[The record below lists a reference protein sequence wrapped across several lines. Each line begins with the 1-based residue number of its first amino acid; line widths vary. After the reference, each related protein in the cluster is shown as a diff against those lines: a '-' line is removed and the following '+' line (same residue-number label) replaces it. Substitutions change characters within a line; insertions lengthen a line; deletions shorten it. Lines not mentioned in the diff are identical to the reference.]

1 MEVLLPE
8 SIVRLRHQVQE
19 LTLSHIAPQ
28 ASQTDQD
35 ARWPLHSMQALAEA
49 GVMGLHVPKRF
60 GGHEQGLLA
69 LAVLGETIAQGCTS
83 SALCY
88 AMHCV
93 GSAVITAK
101 ATAYHEEK
109 YLVPIAE
116 NRHITTLA
124 LSEHGTGAHFY
135 LPQTELA
142 LSGAHYIVNG
152 TKQFVTNGGHA
163 DSYVISTMASAE
175 NTEDGDFSCL
185 IVDRDSAGITWLEP
199 WAGLGMRGNSSRA
212 MQLNQVRLPREN
224 LLGQEGDQIW
234 YTFEV
239 VAPYF
244 LIAMA
249 GAYLGL
255 AQAALNATIEH
266 VKARRYSHSGERLA
280 DIHTLQY
287 RLAEMNI
294 AVHKSRGLLYQAAY
308 QGDVGD
314 PQATNMILMAKAD
327 AADLAVAVTN
337 DAMTCCGGFAYR
349 ENGQLSRLLRDAR
362 AAHVM
367 SPTTDI
373 LKLWSGR
380 LLLDLPLI

>member
-1 MEVLLPE
+1 
-8 SIVRLRHQVQE
+8 
-19 LTLSHIAPQ
+19 
-28 ASQTDQD
+28 
-35 ARWPLHSMQALAEA
+35 
-49 GVMGLHVPKRF
+49 
-60 GGHEQGLLA
+60 
-69 LAVLGETIAQGCTS
+69 
-83 SALCY
+83 
-88 AMHCV
+88 
-93 GSAVITAK
+93 
-101 ATAYHEEK
+101 
-109 YLVPIAE
+109 
-116 NRHITTLA
+116 
-124 LSEHGTGAHFY
+124 
-135 LPQTELA
+135 
-142 LSGAHYIVNG
+142 
-152 TKQFVTNGGHA
+152 
-163 DSYVISTMASAE
+163 
-175 NTEDGDFSCL
+175 
-185 IVDRDSAGITWLEP
+185 
-199 WAGLGMRGNSSRA
+199 

-327 AADLAVAVTN
+327 AADLAAPARVTPLTPSTQPFQGRR
-337 DAMTCCGGFAYR
+337 APRQVPQER
-349 ENGQLSRLLRDAR
+349 EHRRLAR
-362 AAHVM
+362 ADAEL
-367 SPTTDI
+367 SI
-373 LKLWSGR
+373 GFLLISG
-380 LLLDLPLI
+380 DLREAEIRPEAAR